1 MAEKA
6 EVKNESRKDWKNKTL
21 HVDSAEEEAWGQ
33 GTGGCEGKRAE
44 ERDSGGIK
52 MRAGRAAG
60 EQGKI

>member
-1 MAEKA
+1 MKAEKTG
-6 EVKNESRKDWKNKTL
+6 KTKL
-21 HVDSAEEEAWGQ
+21 CMSTGAEEEAWGQ

-52 MRAGRAAG
+52 MRAGRTAG